1 MKNLPW
7 RFTNFLEVERIK
19 MNRMV
24 VDLHTHTVSSGH
36 AYSTL
41 QENCQEAAHKG
52 IKLIAMTDHGPAMPG
67 GPHIFHF
74 GNLRVLPEVIHGVEV
89 LKGIEANIIDF
100 DGNLDLTGSRF
111 EKLDIVIASLH
122 DVCIKPGSRAEN
134 TRAIIGAMKNKF
146 VDIIA
151 HPGNP
156 AFEIDVDEVLKAA
169 RDNNV
174 LIEINNSS
182 LGGSRPGSCENC
194 RIIAEKAAKGGNYI
208 SLGSDAHI
216 SFEVGGFAKAIELI
230 KSAGIRDEYV
240 LNLHEDRIKKFLR
253 DKGKLRNRSI

>member
-1 MKNLPW
+1 MKNLHW
-7 RFTNFLEVERIK
+7 QFTNFLEAGRIK
-19 MNRMV
+19 MNRIV

-41 QENCQEAAHKG
+41 QENCYEAARRG
-52 IKLIAMTDHGPAMPG
+52 IRLIAMTDHGPAMPG
-67 GPHIFHF
+67 GPHSFHF
-74 GNLRVLPEVIHGVEV
+74 GNLRVLPEIINGVEV
-89 LKGIEANIIDF
+89 LKGIEANIMDF

-122 DVCIKPGSRAEN
+122 DVCIRPGSRGEN
-134 TRAIIGAMKNKF
+134 TRALIGAMRNKY

-156 AFEIDVDEVLKAA
+156 AFEIDIDEVLKAA
-169 RDNNV
+169 REYNI

-194 RIIAEKAAKGGNYI
+194 RIIAEKASAGGNYI

-216 SFEVGGFAKAIELI
+216 SFEVGGFDKALELI
-230 KSAGIRDEYV
+230 KSVGIRDEYIM
-240 LNLHEDRIKKFLR
+240 NLHEDKIKKFLR
-253 DKGKLRNRSI
+253 DKGKLRNRSM